1 VGLVGLL
8 DFIINVVG
16 LVIVVSLIFLALEQ
30 PGMAPDEIIK
40 KIARYAVGGAAVLA
54 FIIYCAAVFGGV
66 AGGAGV
72 MHATPASIIEFAIG
86 LIVLIVV
93 VRIIGMVV
101 AEFAPANLATIIL
114 FVVGAIAIIVI
125 LYLAEKA
132 LFGGGLGLIPN
143 FGGFGA
149 HQQPAQVR

>member
-1 VGLVGLL
+1 MSLASLL
-8 DFIINVVG
+8 DFIINVGG

-30 PGMAPDEIIK
+30 PGMAPDLTIK
-40 KIARYAVGGAAVLA
+40 TIARYAVGGAAVLA
-54 FIIYCAAVFGGV
+54 FIIYCAAVFGGI
-66 AGGAGV
+66 GGAGA

-86 LIVLIVV
+86 LIALIVV

-101 AEFAPANLATIIL
+101 AEFAPANLSAIIL

-125 LYLAEKA
+125 LILSEKA

-143 FGGFGA
+143 FGGLGV
-149 HQQPAQVR
+149 HQQPTAR